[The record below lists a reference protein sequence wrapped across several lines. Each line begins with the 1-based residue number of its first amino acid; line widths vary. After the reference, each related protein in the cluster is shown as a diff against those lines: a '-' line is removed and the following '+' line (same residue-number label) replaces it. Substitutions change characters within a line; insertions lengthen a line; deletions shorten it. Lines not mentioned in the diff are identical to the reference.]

1 MIWIVIGS
9 IMGGE
14 NIQKEK
20 ARLRKGIN
28 LLVTTPGRLI
38 YHLQNTSSFKLDKLE
53 VLVLEE
59 SDRILD
65 MGFQKEMISIV
76 AELEKKTVIQIK
88 I

>member
-1 MIWIVIGS
+1 
-9 IMGGE
+9 MGGE

>member
-1 MIWIVIGS
+1 
-9 IMGGE
+9 MGGE

-38 YHLQNTSSFKLDKLE
+38 YHLQNTAAFKIDKLE

-65 MGFQKEMISIV
+65 MGFQKEMISIST
-76 AELEKKTVIQIK
+76 EFEKKTVIIIFK
-88 I
+88 KF